1 MARRQGDGPVPVDQW
16 LTADEQVEATAEA
29 TDAVV
34 VMTDR
39 RLFVVTGRRP
49 LLDVPLDGVRR
60 IQFDVE
66 KRRVATLVI
75 VPDDPTLEAQV
86 LAIPDS
92 DLHSTASLL
101 GKVGRRLQT

>member
-1 MARRQGDGPVPVDQW
+1 
-16 LTADEQVEATAEA
+16 
-29 TDAVV
+29 
-34 VMTDR
+34 MTDR

-49 LLDVPLDGVRR
+49 VLDVPLDGVRR

-66 KRRVATLVI
+66 KRRAGTLVI

-86 LAIPDS
+86 LAIPHP

-101 GKVGRRLQT
+101 GKVGRRLQE